1 MAKYQVAVIGGGP
14 GGYVAAIRAAQLGCS
29 AVIIEKD
36 AFGGTCLNRGCI
48 PTKALLHSAEM
59 YDAMLHSAALGID
72 AAGVTFDY
80 ARMADR
86 KKKIVSRL
94 RGGVEYLLKG
104 HGVDIVRGNA
114 RLIDKNTIKAG
125 EEIIEADRIIL
136 AMGSCPARIPIPGID
151 KEGVTDS
158 DGVLALEEIP
168 QSIVII
174 GGGVIGIEF
183 ATLFGSLGK
192 KVTVIEMLSGI
203 MGPAVDSDIS
213 GTMIK
218 LLRRKRVDIH
228 VNAKVLAIK
237 DGLCVSYEEKGEVK
251 EACGEMIVVAVGRKP
266 STSGMGLEEL
276 GIQTERGFI
285 QVDEHLET
293 SVPGIYAIG
302 DITGKLQLA
311 HVASAQGLVAAANAA
326 GRLAVMDYDVV
337 PSCIYTNPEVACIG
351 LTEEQ
356 AREKG
361 FEVKTGRFVTA
372 GNGKS
377 MVMGESNGF
386 VKILA
391 DAGTGK
397 ILGAHLLCSRATDM
411 IAEIAVA
418 MKAGAG
424 VDGIAD
430 TIHPHP
436 TVSEIIMEACHDADH
451 MCVHNI

>member
-72 AAGVTFDY
+72 TAGVTFDY
-80 ARMADR
+80 AKMADR

-94 RGGVEYLLKG
+94 SGGVEYLLKG
-104 HGVDIVRGNA
+104 HGVDIVRANA
-114 RLIDKNTIKAG
+114 RLIDKNRIKAG

-136 AMGSCPARIPIPGID
+136 AMGSCPAGIPIPGID

-168 QSIVII
+168 QSVVII
-174 GGGVIGIEF
+174 GGGVIGMEF

-203 MGPAVDSDIS
+203 MGPVVDSDIS
-213 GTMIK
+213 STMIK

-237 DGLCVSYEEKGEVK
+237 DGLWVSYEEKGEVK
-251 EACGEMIVVAVGRKP
+251 EACGEMVVVAVGRKP
-266 STSGMGLEEL
+266 LTSGMGLEEL
-276 GIQTERGFI
+276 GIQMERGFI

-356 AREKG
+356 ARENG
-361 FEVKTGRFVTA
+361 FEVKTGRFATA

-386 VKILA
+386 VKIVA